1 MDDKLKAIG
10 SRIKAERN
18 KKKITQASLAEM
30 AHISPQ
36 HMSDIENGKKACRID
51 ILINIIEALNVSAD
65 YLLCTNT
72 DGAAKFYTEEMES
85 FLKECTEEEKGAY
98 LEIIKKIQDTFNKN

>member
-18 KKKITQASLAEM
+18 RQQITQAKLAEM
-30 AHISPQ
+30 ANISPQ
-36 HMSDIENGKKACRID
+36 HMCDIENGKKACRID

-65 YLLCTNT
+65 YLLSTNVQ
-72 DGAAKFYTEEMES
+72 GGGKFYTEEMES
-85 FLKECTEEEKGAY
+85 FLKDCTTQEKDAY
-98 LEIIKKIQDTFNKN
+98 LEIIKKIQDTFK